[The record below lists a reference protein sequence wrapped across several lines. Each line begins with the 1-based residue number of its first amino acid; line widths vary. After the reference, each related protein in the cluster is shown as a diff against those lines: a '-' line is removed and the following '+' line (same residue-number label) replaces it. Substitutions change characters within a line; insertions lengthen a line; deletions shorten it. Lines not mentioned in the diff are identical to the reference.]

1 MKRYLSADSRRI
13 RFTPVSTVGHLRSSV
28 TSWGRRGFSLI
39 EMLVVM
45 ALMAILM
52 TLVLQPLVTTFNFT
66 NRAKR
71 SVEVQDAARYAMEVM
86 SREIADAMHVVVA
99 DGDSEPFYYYP
110 GGTPG
115 EGQAVVV
122 RGQGFINVY
131 DNAGAKWDLPMAM
144 LDIVLPHD
152 SLGLEGGGVLQP
164 LVAQHQT
171 VNGAQHPMI
180 VRYFIG
186 LTRPEPLKA
195 GSPPFWWNNMIGR
208 QNRPQN
214 LYTLYRAEFDPYD
227 PRFSRWALP
236 DPAGATTPD
245 GRSIW
250 YLNPDFF
257 YDQTVVDGESQSHW
271 WRKRAVAIMPT
282 DSMDLVD
289 FVRSNPKALWNATTN
304 PYLEARS
311 LVSFNPLIMSAD
323 SAAAVGADREPGT
336 YKTQYGHWDGLQND
350 GTVPYTGF
358 QPVPGARY
366 LPHIVVY
373 HQRRDDQNNST
384 LEPVFDTAKAG
395 SNDPD
400 DPAKKNRVLAWNS
413 QKGTVEFSLS
423 APVFD
428 TDSSGKG
435 SVITSMYDPLNQTTG
450 FTPPPGAY
458 ITPATEVV
466 TVSEDNGPVV
476 YSRSSSDMKDV
487 FDVPD
492 DIALQN
498 GAPKQLPPPRTYMVT
513 NSGKVIVGYPYPS
526 EYNPIQSQP
535 VPKGHR
541 VTISYYYQNNAP
553 DDLVKVDYL
562 TRELVNISL
571 TARTYDP
578 VTRGA
583 VSTTV
588 VNRVRIRNTQR

>member
-1 MKRYLSADSRRI
+1 
-13 RFTPVSTVGHLRSSV
+13 
-28 TSWGRRGFSLI
+28 
-39 EMLVVM
+39 MLVVM
-45 ALMAILM
+45 AIMAILM
-52 TLVLQPLVTTFNFT
+52 GLVLQPLVTTFNFT

-71 SVEVQDAARYAMEVM
+71 TVEVQDAARYAMEVM

-115 EGQAVVV
+115 EGVAVVV
-122 RGQGFINVY
+122 RGQGFINAY
-131 DNAGAKWDLPMAM
+131 DNAGNVNNGGKPWQLPMAM
-144 LDIVLPHD
+144 IDLVLPHD

-186 LTRPEPLKA
+186 LTRPERRDANGNPR
-195 GSPPFWWNNMIGR
+195 WWNNVIGGGNR
-208 QNRPQN
+208 AQNF
-214 LYTLYRAEFDPYD
+214 YTLYRAEFDPYD
-227 PRFSRWALP
+227 PHFSKWALP
-236 DPAGATTPD
+236 DPNGAKTPD
-245 GRSIW
+245 GKAVW
-250 YLNPDFF
+250 VLNPDFF
-257 YDQTVVDGESQSHW
+257 YDMTAVDGKSQSDW
-271 WRKRAVAIMPT
+271 WRKRAVSIMPT

-289 FVRSNPKALWNATTN
+289 FVRSNPKNLWNATAN

-311 LVSFNPLIMSAD
+311 LVTFNPLIMSAD
-323 SAAAVGADREPGT
+323 AAAPVGDNRGPGT

-358 QPVPGARY
+358 VPVPGARY

-373 HQRRDDQNNST
+373 HQKRETQPDGTEAIT
-384 LEPVFDTAKAG
+384 LESEFDTAKAG
-395 SNDPD
+395 SGGAD
-400 DPAKKNRVLAWNS
+400 DPAKQNRVLAWNS

-423 APVFD
+423 APLYD
-428 TDSSGKG
+428 TANSSKGK
-435 SVITSMYDPLNQTTG
+435 INNSMYDPLNDTNG
-450 FTPPPGAY
+450 FTAPPGAR
-458 ITPATEVV
+458 ITPASEVV
-466 TVSEDNGPVV
+466 TVEEDNGPVV

-513 NSGKVIVGYPYPS
+513 GSGKVIVGYPYPS

-535 VPKGHR
+535 VPKGRR
-541 VTISYYYQNNAP
+541 VTISYYYQNNSP

-562 TRELVNISL
+562 TRELVNINL
-571 TARTYDP
+571 TARSFDP
-578 VTRGA
+578 LTRRSI
-583 VSTTV
+583 STTV
-588 VNRVRIRNTQR
+588 ANRVHIRNTQR